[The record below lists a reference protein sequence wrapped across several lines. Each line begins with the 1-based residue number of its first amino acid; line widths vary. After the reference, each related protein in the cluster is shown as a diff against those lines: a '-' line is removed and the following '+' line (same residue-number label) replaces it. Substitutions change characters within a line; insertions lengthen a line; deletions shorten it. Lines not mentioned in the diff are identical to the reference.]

1 MISLIQWI
9 KQQTVTC
16 DVFSS
21 YEQDIKAKRSPFLV
35 PYSLLE
41 ERSRKLGRENVRD
54 AVCTLLVYGYSLE
67 PLSPE
72 WSTSQSH
79 LFIDTRRTIIISLPV
94 DK

>member
-16 DVFSS
+16 IFI
-21 YEQDIKAKRSPFLV
+21 YEQDIKAKRSPYLV

-41 ERSRKLGRENVRD
+41 ERSRKLGRENERD